1 VPTQSAIPEQSSIP
15 AYPQGCGPV
24 RSQPHPP
31 CNSVHE
37 MCALAKR
44 YAIEV
49 GSTIVFLAF
58 VLKTVGRSWRIVGGK
73 GERMPGRPA
82 R

>member
-1 VPTQSAIPEQSSIP
+1 MIGFKQIEFFDHAGSSTGTMCRERAAAREYVTVTSA
-15 AYPQGCGPV
+15 GDGGPV
-24 RSQPHPP
+24 RGKPHPP
-31 CNSVHE
+31 HNSVHE

-58 VLKTVGRSWRIVGGK
+58 VLKTV
-73 GERMPGRPA
+73 
-82 R
+82 